1 MEKAQTGLESVI
13 ALITEPLR
21 PAIIP
26 EISDIDINGTF
37 ISLFKF
43 DPLFSFIISWSF
55 CNYNTVKNYLR
66 DSELIFNIQ

>member
-43 DPLFSFIISWSF
+43 DP
-55 CNYNTVKNYLR
+55 
-66 DSELIFNIQ
+66 